1 MAAWKN
7 LAPARQTQLRNLLAA
22 ALAQRG
28 YETVDIVLEPSGLA
42 GRYRLYVTAADFGKL
57 DYSERLAVVA
67 GALQEAWPRA
77 DQLRLTLQF
86 ALAPDEIP
94 APAPKRSPPVRSH
107 RTGRTRKRTA

>member
-1 MAAWKN
+1 MAAWQN
-7 LAPARQTQLRNLLAA
+7 LAPAQKTQLLRRLRAS
-22 ALAQRG
+22 LAQRG
-28 YETVDIVLEPSGLA
+28 YETVDVVLEPSGLA

-57 DYSERLAVVA
+57 DYSERLAVLS
-67 GALQEAWPRA
+67 GALKEAWPRE

-94 APAPKRSPPVRSH
+94 TPAPKRNP

>member
-7 LAPARQTQLRNLLAA
+7 LTTARQNQLKGLLAA
-22 ALAQRG
+22 ALTQRG
-28 YETVDIVLEPSGLA
+28 YESVDIVLEPSGLA

-57 DYSERLAVVA
+57 DYSERLAVVS

-94 APAPKRSPPVRSH
+94 APTPKS
-107 RTGRTRKRTA
+107 RTRIRQPGTARTRNRTA